1 MRGCLPSGEQ
11 IELRAGD
18 HRVVIAE
25 VGAGLRSYE
34 VGDHELLDGYG
45 REEMAGAGRGQ
56 VLMPWPN
63 RIEDGT
69 YEFAGTRHELPLN
82 ERAAANAIHGLV
94 RWVAWSVG
102 ARDERSVVMEHVLHP
117 QPGYPFALALA
128 VEYAV
133 SASGLS
139 VTASARNIGTEPCP
153 YGSGMHPYLTLGS
166 ETVDTLILR
175 APGASVLHT
184 DARGI
189 PVGSSAVAG
198 TEFDFRE
205 ARAIG
210 PTRLDHAFTD
220 LERGEDGLAR
230 VELQDPDSGTRV
242 TLWLGA
248 GYPYLQLFTGDG
260 LASVNRRSLA
270 VEPMSCPP
278 NAFRSGEA
286 VVVLEPGETTAATWG
301 IQPDALD
308 RRVPEIASTGYE
320 RGLERR

>member
-1 MRGCLPSGEQ
+1 MRNSPPSGEQ

-18 HRVVIAE
+18 HRVVVTE

-34 VGDHELLDGYG
+34 AGGRELLNGYG
-45 REEMAGAGRGQ
+45 PEEMAGAGRGQ

-63 RIEDGT
+63 RIEDGA
-69 YEFAGTRHELPLN
+69 YEFAGTRHELPLS
-82 ERAAANAIHGLV
+82 EREAGNAIHGLV

-102 ARDERSVVMEHVLHP
+102 ARDERSVVMEYVLHP

-133 SASGLS
+133 SEGGLR
-139 VTASARNIGTEPCP
+139 VSAGATNIGSAPCP
-153 YGSGMHPYLTLGS
+153 YGSGAHPYLTLGTA
-166 ETVDTLILR
+166 TVDTLILR
-175 APGASVLHT
+175 APGATVLRT

-189 PVGSSAVAG
+189 PVGSSPVDG

-210 PTRLDHAFTD
+210 ATRLDHAFTD

-230 VELQDPDSGTRV
+230 VELRDPHGGTGV
-242 TLWLGA
+242 TLWLGDA
-248 GYPYLQLFTGDG
+248 YPYVQLFTGDPIPD
-260 LASVNRRSLA
+260 VNRRGIA
-270 VEPMSCPP
+270 VEPMTCPP

-286 VVVLEPGETTAATWG
+286 VVVLGPGETTTATWG
-301 IQPDALD
+301 ILPDSLD
-308 RRVPEIASTGYE
+308 ARVPEVASSGYE